1 MPAAHITFSS
11 HCSRALCACRVRH
24 IRRRPAAVLVS
35 VNSAGMSREALC
47 RNWWIVFTSVFWL
60 TGFDA
65 SPRSSPRSRRRGR
78 SRGSLDDCCNLY
90 WRTARSCIQKR
101 PCARASCQPPPKAG
115 LQSRDSS
122 RWTVSDCLTLPCRLN
137 GSVRQK
143 KKTESGKLKAEIG
156 KPQFV
161 SFVSWL
167 FKTRAHAKAVSRLRR
182 ATAVQGSAW
191 GGCRRVGGMHPK
203 ANGRRRTVGGRGR
216 TVCAFCRW
224 NVSRRRRLVICRSWN
239 GNDNLLSDTSRSRKG
254 VVRSPARYIP
264 TPEGECSVPSQI
276 HHGPGR

>member
-90 WRTARSCIQKR
+90 WRTARSCIPKR
-101 PCARASCQPPPKAG
+101 PCARASCRRRPKAG

-143 KKTESGKLKAEIG
+143 RKRAKKKLK
-156 KPQFV
+156 
-161 SFVSWL
+161 S
-167 FKTRAHAKAVSRLRR
+167 
-182 ATAVQGSAW
+182 
-191 GGCRRVGGMHPK
+191 
-203 ANGRRRTVGGRGR
+203 
-216 TVCAFCRW
+216 
-224 NVSRRRRLVICRSWN
+224 
-239 GNDNLLSDTSRSRKG
+239 
-254 VVRSPARYIP
+254 
-264 TPEGECSVPSQI
+264 
-276 HHGPGR
+276 